1 MSLVYTSLKSLYTP
15 DPGSDPVPDSA
26 PRTRTGNAVI
36 DLQLTNSDLLIL
48 SGLLLTVLVLFMMK
62 LNGLERRVQILETL
76 LRR

>member
-15 DPGSDPVPDSA
+15 DPGPDPVPDSA